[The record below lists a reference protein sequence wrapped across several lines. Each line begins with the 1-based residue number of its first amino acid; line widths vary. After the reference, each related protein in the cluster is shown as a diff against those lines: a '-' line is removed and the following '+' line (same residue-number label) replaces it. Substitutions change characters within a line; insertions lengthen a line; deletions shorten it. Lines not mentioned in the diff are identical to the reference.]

1 MNASLSAFCMRADE
15 GDSYKTWSLQAHT
28 HLYTL
33 HSTTLLSVT
42 SLLYVPFQYLLLCQI
57 FETMSGA
64 LAGRVAVVTGSS
76 SGIGQAIALAFHREG
91 CKVVCADLRPQ
102 GEGRSTDETI
112 TKDGGDA
119 LFCKTDVSQATD
131 VEAAVKAAVNRYG
144 RLDM

>member
-1 MNASLSAFCMRADE
+1 
-15 GDSYKTWSLQAHT
+15 
-28 HLYTL
+28 
-33 HSTTLLSVT
+33 
-42 SLLYVPFQYLLLCQI
+42 
-57 FETMSGA
+57 MSGA